1 MVQNSLLFFFATV
14 HELRILVLLGIGLVW
29 PAAIVVANKKG
40 MKSSIQQRSKEENE
54 LLKSTALSPTIL
66 GLRFSFSPQ
75 VLSITPFLPSLSHT
89 RTDWDVFLTQVVSI
103 RPFLP
108 SLSHTK
114 TDWDVFLTQ
123 VVSITPFL
131 PSLSHTKTDWDVFL
145 TAGSLHHTFLPSL
158 SHTKTD
164 WDTHDEILSCRDVC
178 ILYKWGCTNWW
189 LNNNVTRGTSEL
201 YNQ

>member
-1 MVQNSLLFFFATV
+1 MEIAFFQANRKEHNESRLLVNKLQMVQNSLFFFFFFFETV
-14 HELRILVLLGIGLVW
+14 HELRVLVLLGIGLVW
-29 PAAIVVANKKG
+29 PAAIVVANKEG

-75 VLSITPFLPSLSHT
+75 VLSITPFLPSLSHKK
-89 RTDWDVFLTQVVSI
+89 TDWDVFLTQVVSI

-114 TDWDVFLTQ
+114 TDWD
-123 VVSITPFL
+123 
-131 PSLSHTKTDWDVFL
+131 
-145 TAGSLHHTFLPSL
+145 
-158 SHTKTD
+158 
-164 WDTHDEILSCRDVC
+164 THDDILSCRDVC
-178 ILYKWGCTNWW
+178 ILYKRGCTNWW

>member
-1 MVQNSLLFFFATV
+1 MVQNSLFFFFFFATV
-14 HELRILVLLGIGLVW
+14 HELRVLVFLGIGLVW

-75 VLSITPFLPSLSHT
+75 VVSITPFCRLSHT
-89 RTDWDVFLTQVVSI
+89 QKQTEMSFS
-103 RPFLP
+103 P
-108 SLSHTK
+108 
-114 TDWDVFLTQ
+114 Q

-131 PSLSHTKTDWDVFL
+131 PSLSHTKTDWD
-145 TAGSLHHTFLPSL
+145 
-158 SHTKTD
+158 
-164 WDTHDEILSCRDVC
+164 THDDILSCREVC